1 LSISNLIDN
10 GYQPSILKRQ
20 NKGENKKMSP
30 IELKKTLSQNMK
42 KIRKQQGLSQFA
54 LAEKSSVSEATVK
67 SIELTRLWPSEK
79 TLAQIAEALGV
90 EVFSLFLPNS
100 TQLSFDTKKSRE
112 IKKLIAKNIH
122 DYVDEIF
129 SEL

>member
-1 LSISNLIDN
+1 
-10 GYQPSILKRQ
+10 
-20 NKGENKKMSP
+20 MSP

-100 TQLSFDTKKSRE
+100 TQLSLDTKKSRE

>member
-1 LSISNLIDN
+1 MLSSNL
-10 GYQPSILKRQ
+10 KR
-20 NKGENKKMSP
+20 K
-30 IELKKTLSQNMK
+30 
-42 KIRKQQGLSQFA
+42 RKERNLSQFE
-54 LAEKSSVSEATVK
+54 LAEKANVSEDTIK
-67 SIELTRLWPSEK
+67 SIELLRQWSSEK
-79 TLAQIAEALGV
+79 TLAQIADALGV

-100 TQLSFDTKKSRE
+100 TQLSLDTKKSRE

>member
-1 LSISNLIDN
+1 
-10 GYQPSILKRQ
+10 
-20 NKGENKKMSP
+20 MSP

-42 KIRKQQGLSQFA
+42 KIRKQQELSQFA
-54 LAEKSSVSEATVK
+54 LAEKSGVSEATVK
-67 SIELTRLWPSEK
+67 SIELMRLWPSEK

-100 TQLSFDTKKSRE
+100 TQFSLDTKKSLE

-129 SEL
+129 GEL